1 MSIVRFNKDH
11 EWVRIDGTEAVVGI
25 TDYAQ
30 TQLGDI
36 VHVDL
41 PAVGK
46 RIEQGKEVAA
56 VESVKAANELYSPI
70 SGEVTDVNTALAEDP
85 TKINA
90 DPMGE
95 GWFFKLRVTD
105 AAELDALMDEAAYQK
120 FVASLAASS
129 TTGS

>member
-1 MSIVRFNKDH
+1 MSILRFNEDH
-11 EWVRIDGTEAVVGI
+11 EWVRLDGSEAVVGI

-30 TQLGDI
+30 TQLGDV

-41 PAVGK
+41 PQVGN

-56 VESVKAANELYSPI
+56 IESVKVANGLNAPI
-70 SGEVTDVNTALAEDP
+70 SGEVTGVNAALTDDP

-95 GWFFKLRVTD
+95 GWLFKLLVTD
-105 AAELDALMDEAAYQK
+105 MKEFNALLDEAAYK
-120 FVASLAASS
+120 RFVDALA
-129 TTGS
+129 

>member
-11 EWVRIDGTEAVVGI
+11 EWVRIEGTEAVVGI

-30 TQLGDI
+30 NQLGDI
-36 VHVDL
+36 VNVDL
-41 PAVGK
+41 PDVGK

-56 VESVKAANELYSPI
+56 IESVKAANELSAPI
-70 SGEVTDVNTALAEDP
+70 SGEVTGVNAALADDP
-85 TKINA
+85 AKINA

-105 AAELDALMDEAAYQK
+105 PKELDALMDEAAYRK
-120 FVASLAASS
+120 FVDGLAASNP
-129 TTGS
+129 

>member
-11 EWVRIDGTEAVVGI
+11 LWVRLDGSEAVIGI

-30 TQLGDI
+30 TQLNEV

-41 PAVGK
+41 PQVGK

-56 VESVKAANELYSPI
+56 VESVKVANDLYAPI
-70 SGEVTDVNTALAEDP
+70 SGEVTAVNAALTDDP
-85 TKINA
+85 AKINA

-95 GWFFKLRVTD
+95 GWFFKLRLTD
-105 AAELDALMDEAAYQK
+105 TKEFEALLDEATYK
-120 FVASLAASS
+120 TFVDALAASNS
-129 TTGS
+129 

>member
-70 SGEVTDVNTALAEDP
+70 SGEVTGVNTALADDP

-105 AAELDALMDEAAYQK
+105 AKELDALMDEAAYQK
-120 FVASLAASS
+120 FVDSLAVSNP
-129 TTGS
+129 

>member
-1 MSIVRFNKDH
+1 MSFVRFNKDH
-11 EWVRIDGTEAVVGI
+11 EWVRLDGSEAVVGI

-30 TQLGDI
+30 TQLGDV

-41 PAVGK
+41 PHVGG

-56 VESVKAANELYSPI
+56 IESVKVANGLNAPI
-70 SGEVTDVNTALAEDP
+70 SGEVTGVNAALTDDP

-95 GWFFKLRVTD
+95 GWLFKLLVTD
-105 AAELDALMDEAAYQK
+105 MKEFDALLDEAAYK
-120 FVASLAASS
+120 RFVDALA
-129 TTGS
+129 

>member
-1 MSIVRFNKDH
+1 MSIVRFNTDH
-11 EWVRIDGTEAVVGI
+11 EWVRMDGADAVVGI

-41 PAVGK
+41 PEVGK
-46 RIEQGKEVAA
+46 RIEKGKEIIV
-56 VESVKAANELYSPI
+56 VESVKAATELHAPI
-70 SGEVTDVNTALAEDP
+70 SGEVTDVNTALADDP

-95 GWFFKLRVTD
+95 GWFFKLRVMDTR
-105 AAELDALMDEAAYQK
+105 ELDVLMDEAAYRK
-120 FVASLAASS
+120 FVHSLAISNP
-129 TTGS
+129 

>member
-1 MSIVRFNKDH
+1 MSDLRFNKDH
-11 EWVRIDGTEAVVGI
+11 QWVRIDGAEAVVGI

-41 PAVGK
+41 PQVGK
-46 RIEQGKEVAA
+46 RIEQGKEAA
-56 VESVKAANELYSPI
+56 AIESVKVANELYAPI
-70 SGEVTDVNTALAEDP
+70 SGEVTAVNAALASDP

-95 GWFFKLRVTD
+95 GWFFKLRVAD
-105 AAELDALMDEAAYQK
+105 AKELDALMDQAAYQK
-120 FVASLAASS
+120 FVDSLAVSS
-129 TTGS
+129 A

>member
-1 MSIVRFNKDH
+1 MSTVRFNEDH
-11 EWVRIDGTEAVVGI
+11 EWVRLDGSEAVVGI

-30 TQLGDI
+30 AQLGDV

-41 PAVGK
+41 PLVGK

-56 VESVKAANELYSPI
+56 IESVKVANALCAPV
-70 SGEVTDVNTALAEDP
+70 SGEVTGVNAALTDDP
-85 TKINA
+85 AKINA

-105 AAELDALMDEAAYQK
+105 TEEFDALLDEAAYKK
-120 FVASLAASS
+120 FIDALAASNP
-129 TTGS
+129 

>member
-11 EWVRIDGTEAVVGI
+11 EWVRIDGADAVVGI

-41 PAVGK
+41 PELGR
-46 RIEQGKEVAA
+46 RIEQGKEIAA
-56 VESVKAANELYSPI
+56 VESVKTSSDLYAPI
-70 SGEVTDVNTALAEDP
+70 SGEVTAVNTALADDP
-85 TKINA
+85 AKINA

-105 AAELDALMDEAAYQK
+105 ARELDALMDEAAYRK
-120 FVASLAASS
+120 FVDSL
-129 TTGS
+129 